1 MSSRRFLLLALGL
14 ALASPSKAQP
24 EVPGPIAD
32 AETLRHFQALVKIN
46 TIDPGS
52 EKPLVDYLKEVLEA
66 EGIEVKTFAKE
77 PGRPNLVARLR
88 GSGKKRPL
96 LMMGHADTASIDPS
110 KWRFPAFS
118 AARDSGY
125 VYGRG
130 TIDDKDNVTAGLM
143 TLLTLKRRKVPLDR
157 DVIFMSEAG
166 EEGSM
171 QVGILHMA
179 NDNFPAIDAE
189 YCFAEGA
196 NGIRTDGQLRFI
208 TVQTTEKV
216 PRQVDLVAKGA
227 SGHASIPLPTNPVV
241 HLATA
246 IGKIGAW
253 KPEIRLNSTSRAYFE
268 RMAAIS
274 PPALAA
280 RYRAVLSADPKLV
293 AQTDAWFYENE
304 PRHSSMLRT
313 SVSPTILN
321 GGYRFNVIPSEAR
334 ATLDVRAL
342 PDEDPQAF
350 LESLRLLVNDPTV
363 EVKYTSPDA
372 RPTSPPTR
380 LDTEAFAAIEAA
392 AKKEYGVLAVPMMA
406 TSATDMAYL
415 RAKGIQCFGI
425 GPVIDSEDGPK
436 GFGAHS
442 DQERIA
448 EDELYRFVRFQYAI
462 IESLA
467 RAGR

>member
-1 MSSRRFLLLALGL
+1 MLPIHPLLAAAAL
-14 ALASPSKAQP
+14 ALASWSPSQTAG
-24 EVPGPIAD
+24 PGPIAD
-32 AETLRHFQALVKIN
+32 AETLRHFRALVQFD

-52 EKPLVDYLKEVLEA
+52 EKPLVDYLKGVLEA

-88 GSGKKRPL
+88 GSGEKKPL

-110 KWRFPAFS
+110 KWTFPAFS

-125 VYGRG
+125 IYGRG

-157 DVIFMSEAG
+157 DVIFMAEAG

-171 QVGILHMA
+171 QVGILPMA
-179 NDNFPAIDAE
+179 NENFPAIEAE

-196 NGIRTDGQLRFI
+196 NGIRANGELRFI

-216 PRQVDLVAKGA
+216 PRQIDLMARGA
-227 SGHASIPLPTNPVV
+227 SGHASIPLKTNPVV

-246 IGKIGAW
+246 IGRIGAW
-253 KPEIRLNSTSRAYFE
+253 RPEIRLNSTTRAYFE

-274 PPALAA
+274 PGALAE
-280 RYRAVLSADPKLV
+280 RYRAVLSPDPKVV
-293 AQTDAWFYENE
+293 ALADAWFYESE
-304 PRHSSMLRT
+304 PRHASMLRT
-313 SVSPTILN
+313 SVSPTIMN
-321 GGYRFNVIPSEAR
+321 GGYRFNVIPSEAK

-342 PDEDPQAF
+342 PDEDPVAF
-350 LESLRLLVNDPTV
+350 LETLRGIVNDPAV

-380 LDTEAFAAIEAA
+380 LDTEGFAAIEAA
-392 AKKEYGVLAVPMMA
+392 VKKEYGVTAVPMMG

-415 RAKGIQCFGI
+415 RARGIQCFGI

-448 EDELYRFVRFQYAI
+448 EEELYRFVRFQYAI

-467 RAGR
+467 RAR